1 MKGDISKAPTMEEEI
16 DHVASKLRRK
26 FRKQRKCLTFGHQ
39 TKIPF
44 LIITLN
50 HLRFWLTSLQVLSMS
65 IRRYHRE
72 KKP

>member
-1 MKGDISKAPTMEEEI
+1 MSEIEHLKRNCKKAPTMEEEI
-16 DHVASKLRRK
+16 EHVASNLREK
-26 FRKQRKCLTFGHQ
+26 IQKATIQ
-39 TKIPF
+39 IPF

-65 IRRYHRE
+65 IRRCQRE

>member
-1 MKGDISKAPTMEEEI
+1 MSEIEHLKRNCKKAPTMEEEI
-16 DHVASKLRRK
+16 EHVASNLREK
-26 FRKQRKCLTFGHQ
+26 IQKAMIQ
-39 TKIPF
+39 IPF

-65 IRRYHRE
+65 IRRCQRE